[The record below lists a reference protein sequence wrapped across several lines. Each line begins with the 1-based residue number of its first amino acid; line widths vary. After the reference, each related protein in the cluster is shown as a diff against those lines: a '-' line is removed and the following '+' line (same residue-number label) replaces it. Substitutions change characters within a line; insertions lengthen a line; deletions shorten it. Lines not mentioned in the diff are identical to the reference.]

1 MKNYNALILPLLLI
15 LPACGETKPTAI
27 EVSDLGKVAAQ
38 CFIKRTPT
46 IDDALNQFSGLRDLG
61 SYVGELGQAPI
72 KNGWK
77 ITSEDRTTATLDTTR
92 DGVQYECDFAKAEDT
107 WTLTRSLWD
116 GEEAYSLEAEA
127 EIKARAEEAAQRE
140 KEEAQRRQD
149 ITWKENSWIGES
161 YKFYS
166 LPPRG
171 VDSFNDREIAINCE
185 PEQRAVMLNGFFSY
199 GDGQNVEF
207 LFDGFALEF
216 GVSGGGS
223 NSYLGDISDSS
234 FGTRVSN
241 RVEVGDRFIE
251 ALKQASLVEV
261 MGHSFVIEPEE
272 LKKVPC
278 VYE

>member
-38 CFIKRTPT
+38 CFITRTPT
-46 IDDALNQFSGLRDLG
+46 IDNALNQFSGLGDLG
-61 SYVGELGQAPI
+61 SYVEELGQAPI
-72 KNGWK
+72 KKGWK
-77 ITSEDRTTATLDTTR
+77 ITSEDRTTATLNTTR
-92 DGVQYECDFAKAEDT
+92 DGVRYECAFAKAEDT

-116 GEEAYSLEAEA
+116 GEEAYSLEAET
-127 EIKARAEEAAQRE
+127 EVKEQAQ
-140 KEEAQRRQD
+140 QRQD
-149 ITWKENSWIGES
+149 VTWKENSWMGES

-166 LPPRG
+166 LPPEG
-171 VDSFNDREIAINCE
+171 ADTFNDREIAINCK
-185 PEQRAVMLNGFFSY
+185 PEARAVMLNGFFSH
-199 GDGQNVEF
+199 GNGQNVEF
-207 LFDGFALEF
+207 IFDGVALEF

-223 NSYLGDISDSS
+223 NSYIGDISDSG

-278 VYE
+278 VNE